1 MASIVGHMIE
11 FVFVGFV
18 QQIFS
23 SVQFNLYYRLR
34 GSPDIFTQITEK
46 RYSNVQYEYR
56 QVTLESKRN
65 KIK

>member
-1 MASIVGHMIE
+1 MWTK
-11 FVFVGFV
+11 
-18 QQIFS
+18 FS

-65 KIK
+65 KIR